1 MSLGYVDPLYML
13 PFDHRAS
20 FEKGLFGWQVPLSPA
35 QTAEVAAAKQ
45 VVYAGFRAAV
55 TGGGPKERAA
65 ILVDEQ
71 VWAAI
76 PRDAAPPGYITP
88 APAGER
94 REGGV
99 GLAV

>member
-55 TGGGPKERAA
+55 TGGGPKGPGG
-65 ILVDEQ
+65 ILVDQQ
-71 VWAAI
+71 VWAALL
-76 PRDAAPPGYITP
+76 RDAPPPRYLNARP
-88 APAGER
+88 AAENR
-94 REGGV
+94 QA
-99 GLAV
+99 AV